1 MGVFGS
7 SGPEDYPVGPFTNIV
22 GLNLVLKLPPSH
34 MSAVEF
40 KVEVSGAERKN
51 RVGMRLDAQILDKFI
66 AAIMKIFAQTI
77 SELNIVLDLAVIE
90 RRPGVG
96 SQSVAGVKLMME
108 FFEADLSPLGPAHAV
123 KLGGD
128 HGIIAALAF
137 SGKEKA
143 DIRGGSPFDFGYILT
158 DDVAA
163 KFHKLNK
170 RGDVFL
176 WRSPAQGFIPS
187 NRG

>member
-1 MGVFGS
+1 MGVFGG
-7 SGPEDYPVGPFTNIV
+7 SGPEDYPVGPLTNIV
-22 GLNLVLKLPPSH
+22 RLNLVLELAPSH

-40 KVEVSGAERKN
+40 KIEISGAEHEN
-51 RVGMRLDAQILDKFI
+51 RVGVRLDAQILDKFV

-77 SELNIVLDLAVIE
+77 SELNIVLHLAVVE

-96 SQSVAGVKLMME
+96 SQGVAGVKLMME

-128 HGIIAALAF
+128 HGVIAALAF
-137 SGKEKA
+137 AGKEKA

-158 DDVAA
+158 DDLAA

>member
-1 MGVFGS
+1 MGVFGG
-7 SGPEDYPVGPFTNIV
+7 SGPEDCPVSPFTNIV
-22 GLNLVLKLPPSH
+22 GLNLVLELASSH

-40 KVEVSGAERKN
+40 KVEISGAERKK
-51 RVGMRLDAQILDKFI
+51 RVSVRLDAQILDKFV
-66 AAIMKIFAQTI
+66 AAIMKISAQTI
-77 SELNIVLDLAVIE
+77 SEFNVVLHLAVVE

-96 SQSVAGVKLMME
+96 SQGVAGIELMME
-108 FFEADLSPLGPAHAV
+108 FLEADLSPLGPAHAV
-123 KLGGD
+123 KLGSD
-128 HGIIAALAF
+128 YGIIAALAF

>member
-1 MGVFGS
+1 MGVFGGS
-7 SGPEDYPVGPFTNIV
+7 RPEDCPVSPFTNIV
-22 GLNLVLKLPPSH
+22 GLNLVLELASSH

-51 RVGMRLDAQILDKFI
+51 RVSMGLDAQILDKFV
-66 AAIMKIFAQTI
+66 AAIMKILAQTI

-90 RRPGVG
+90 RRPGIG
-96 SQSVAGVKLMME
+96 SQGVAGVKLMME
-108 FFEADLSPLGPAHAV
+108 FLEADLPPLGPAHAV

-128 HGIIAALAF
+128 NGIIAALTFA
-137 SGKEKA
+137 GKEKA
-143 DIRGGSPFDFGYILT
+143 DIRGGSPFYFGYILT
-158 DDVAA
+158 DDLAA